1 MASTMA
7 SVGKGVGA
15 ARGLGISKSEILES
29 IGGLSAW
36 LAMNNYLCIYIFG

>member
-15 ARGLGISKSEILES
+15 AGGLGISKSEILES
-29 IGGLSAW
+29 IGGLCTW
-36 LAMNNYLCIYIFG
+36 LARNNYLGI